1 MKKILAICG
10 AILVI
15 AAAFLWRAAAKPTRY
30 GTFTGAPK
38 AEVSAM
44 IAEPKAYLRKS
55 VEIDGVITQQCEA
68 MGCFFF
74 FKSGR
79 DTLRVDLQEV
89 AMTAP
94 MRVGHKA
101 RVEGR
106 MVPYNDGF
114 QFWASAVEFE

>member
-1 MKKILAICG
+1 MKKIFTICA

-15 AAAFLWRAAAKPTRY
+15 GAAFLWRAAATPTRF

-38 AEVSAM
+38 AEVARL
-44 IAEPKAYLRKS
+44 IAEPKDYVSRS
-55 VEIDGVITQQCEA
+55 VEVDGVISEQCKA

-74 FKSGR
+74 FKSGK
-79 DTLRVDLQEV
+79 DTLRVDLQEI

-94 MRVGHKA
+94 IREGRKA

-106 MVPYNDGF
+106 MVPYNDGY
-114 QFWASAVEFE
+114 QLWASAVEFE